1 MTSTDFEKYMRSQGL
16 SAASCK
22 KYAQDTPNNL
32 SVQSVFVRL
41 TGTQNMYAVTSKSK
55 LKDVIESIRRQDF
68 DIVGQRMYSCGVK
81 KYLKCLEDTGM
92 VTP

>member
-1 MTSTDFEKYMRSQGL
+1 MTSIDFERYMKSQGL

-41 TGTQNMYAVTSKSK
+41 TGTYNMYAVTSKSMLEK
-55 LKDVIESIRRQDF
+55 VIESIRSQEF

-81 KYLKCLEDTGM
+81 KYLKSLEDTGK
-92 VTP
+92 VNP